1 MIFAGIDPGLDGAV
15 AILHEDDRAEFY
27 DTPTVRLGRKR
38 DYDLPGMQVILERL
52 DDLDT
57 CIERPLV
64 GLERVHSMPGQ
75 GVASMFSFGGG
86 FRAWEM
92 ALVCLR
98 LPYEL
103 VPPQRWKAAMM
114 DGQPKDKDASRIVA
128 CRLFP
133 QATAELK
140 LQKWHGRADALLI
153 AEYLR
158 RRKI

>member
-1 MIFAGIDPGLDGAV
+1 MIFCGIDPGLDGAV
-15 AILHEDDRAEFY
+15 AILHQNGTVEFY
-27 DTPTVRLGRKR
+27 DTPTVQIGKKR
-38 DYDLPGMQVILERL
+38 DYDLPGMREILARL

-57 CIERPLV
+57 CTQKPLV
-64 GLERVHSMPGQ
+64 ALERVHSMPGQ

-103 VPPQRWKAAMM
+103 ISPQRWKKALM
-114 DGQPKDKDASRIVA
+114 DGAPKDKDASRVVA

-133 QATAELK
+133 NLNGELK
-140 LQKWHGRADALLI
+140 LKKHHGRADALLL

-158 RRKI
+158 RGRG